1 MRVMGIEAI
10 YQRPRTSKPS
20 PRHKVYPYLL
30 RDMDISRVNQVWAAD
45 ITYILMARGFVYLV
59 AIMDWHSRYVLAWR
73 LSNTMDTDFC
83 VDALEEA
90 LSNWTPEIF
99 NTDQGSQFTS
109 DVFTG
114 TLLEHGIQVG
124 MDGKGRFMDNV
135 FVERLWRSVKYEE
148 VYLKGYDSVGEAR
161 AGIGGYMR
169 FYNDERLHEALGYQP
184 PCYLFGA
191 KHRSVDVRDEV
202 DPAPTPSTDQKGT
215 WLQDLELV
223 SYPQFA
229 PVAGS

>member
-1 MRVMGIEAI
+1 M
-10 YQRPRTSKPS
+10 
-20 PRHKVYPYLL
+20 
-30 RDMDISRVNQVWAAD
+30 
-45 ITYILMARGFVYLV
+45 YLV

-73 LSNTMDTDFC
+73 LSNTLDADFC

-90 LSNWTPEIF
+90 LSKWTPEIF

-109 DVFTG
+109 DGFTG
-114 TLLEHGIQVG
+114 TLLERGIQVS

-148 VYLKGYDSVGEAR
+148 VYLKGYGSVGEAR
-161 AGIGGYMR
+161 AGIGGYMK
-169 FYNDERLHEALGYQP
+169 FYNDERLHEALGYQTP
-184 PCYLFGA
+184 RQLFEARHGW
-191 KHRSVDVRDEV
+191 VDVRDEV
-202 DPAPTPSTDQKGT
+202 DPAPITSTVHERR